1 MTDLINKIRAEKV
14 PAVFVGTTANA
25 KVAEVV
31 ANETAAKVLP
41 LYSESLGAP
50 GSGADTYLGMMRTD
64 IDRIEKGLS

>member
-1 MTDLINKIRAEKV
+1 
-14 PAVFVGTTANA
+14 
-25 KVAEVV
+25 VAH
-31 ANETAAKVLP
+31 ETAAKVLP